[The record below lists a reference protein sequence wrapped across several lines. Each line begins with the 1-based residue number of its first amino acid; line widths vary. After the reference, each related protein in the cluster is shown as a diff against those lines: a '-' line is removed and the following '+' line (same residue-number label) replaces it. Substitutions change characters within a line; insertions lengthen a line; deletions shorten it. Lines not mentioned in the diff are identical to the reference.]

1 MSVPGSPPRGAPGSD
16 QCHMISRILKYIAAA
31 VSFLPT
37 AVFAAVETGL
47 EETAQTAFGE
57 GVTARGNISLIIGG
71 IVAQLLALIGVI
83 FFLLTIYAGF
93 LWMTAQGDEK
103 KVGDAKNILKAAVI
117 GMVIISISY
126 VVTSFVL
133 KAIATPTGVGL

>member
-1 MSVPGSPPRGAPGSD
+1 MSIRRI
-16 QCHMISRILKYIAAA
+16 ISTATALAAI
-31 VSFLPT
+31 PT

-47 EETAQTAFGE
+47 DETAKEAFGPDIL
-57 GVTARGNISLIIGG
+57 TKGNISLVLGE
-71 IVAQLLALIGVI
+71 IVAQLLALLGVI
-83 FFLLTIYAGF
+83 FFLLTVYAGF

-103 KVGDAKNILKAAVI
+103 KVGDAKKILKAAVI